1 MTKKNERNDEAWTQD
16 DHPAPSAQEWA
27 KEAKAVKAQLA
38 KRTKRLWPN
47 GSTAKCPKCAAPAFV
62 GRDDLTLELPSK
74 GHVVIFRHLHGARC
88 GRCGHQLL
96 EPYDQAAV
104 EDEVGAS
111 FHSDYEAKVSRIG
124 SGTLGTYWPKDV
136 QRVMGLEPHDVARI
150 HVIAPDTAVV
160 KFEKGKPPGAA

>member
-1 MTKKNERNDEAWTQD
+1 MTKKAEESTQD
-16 DHPAPSAQEWA
+16 DHPAPTAQQWA
-27 KEAKAVKAQLA
+27 KEAKMVKAQLA
-38 KRTKRLWPN
+38 KRTKRLWPK
-47 GSTAKCPKCAAPAFV
+47 GSTAKCPKCAHASFE

-88 GRCGHQLL
+88 SRCGYQVL

-104 EDEVGAS
+104 EEEVGVS

-136 QRVMGLEPHDVARI
+136 QRVMGLEPQDVARI

-160 KFEKGKPPGAA
+160 RFEKRRGTGAA